1 MAVLLDA
8 DVSHIEAEVLQPLQI
23 GARIRLVQD
32 AEDDAHLHSRFLLRK
47 HCRQQLFELVLI
59 VARSIKGLILDV

>member
-1 MAVLLDA
+1 MAVLLHA

-23 GARIRLVQD
+23 GSRIRLVQD
-32 AEDDAHLHSRFLLRK
+32 AEDDAHLHPRFLLRK